1 MLNVHCP
8 WTKVMTKAKT
18 KTTNYEKF
26 EDENVMKANQIIKQ
40 QDEN

>member
-1 MLNVHCP
+1 
-8 WTKVMTKAKT
+8 MTKAKT
-18 KTTNYEKF
+18 KTTNYERF

>member
-1 MLNVHCP
+1 LPINKSNH
-8 WTKVMTKAKT
+8 KGKD
-18 KTTNYEKF
+18 KTTNYERF

>member
-1 MLNVHCP
+1 
-8 WTKVMTKAKT
+8 MTKAKT
-18 KTTNYEKF
+18 KTTNYEKL